1 MVSTYNKDNHFIR
14 LSQYQL
20 AQWVDVQSQRF
31 VNFFLISTTSTKY
44 QLLGVADL
52 LAENYEVV
60 MQNNLPT
67 RGQFTK
73 QLVITEVNGLGIEN
87 HLLGFTLFSYGI
99 CIYIQVFCCFFCMS
113 ICATVGRSD
122 FALVMFLDYKSI
134 QKIIIYAK
142 YYGKIFSGTGVNHL
156 SFMQNLS

>member
-1 MVSTYNKDNHFIR
+1 MDASGGTPQLGNYDLVSAYNKDNHFIR

-44 QLLGVADL
+44 QLLGVGDL

-60 MQNNLPT
+60 MQNNFPT
-67 RGQFTK
+67 RGQFSK

-87 HLLGFTLFSYGI
+87 HLLGFTLFSYGTYI
-99 CIYIQVFCCFFCMS
+99 DIQVFCCFSCMFIS
-113 ICATVGRSD
+113 AIVGKSD
-122 FALVMFLDYKSI
+122 FAPIMFLDIKVF
-134 QKIIIYAK
+134 QK
-142 YYGKIFSGTGVNHL
+142 
-156 SFMQNLS
+156 